1 MRHIATTLAP
11 SVIALVSTTAAIA
24 GPGPY
29 FGPPGHRPHPHPA
42 PWEGWIAPL
51 VTGTVIGAVIAS
63 EPRAVVVERPLPSQ
77 PVEQASDT
85 IYKRVRVYIP
95 ECNCYR
101 TYDVPIN

>member
-1 MRHIATTLAP
+1 MRHIPTTLAA

-63 EPRAVVVERPLPSQ
+63 EPRTVVVERPPAVAACRANVGHHLQTRQGLHPRVQLLPHL
-77 PVEQASDT
+77 
-85 IYKRVRVYIP
+85 
-95 ECNCYR
+95 
-101 TYDVPIN
+101 